1 MRNKI
6 EYKKL
11 TWIDIEKPQASDI
24 EFLREKFHFNPIDLE
39 EINRMT
45 YRPKADDHGKY
56 IFIVLH
62 FPFYDENRESTVS
75 SELEIFITKTHLI
88 TTHPFPIPPL
98 SSAFEGCKNHTS
110 VAERYMGQTTGHLL
124 YHLMERLFDA
134 CFPKLDRIAEQIDGI
149 EQQIFK
155 SKEKEMVKEI
165 SLIQREVLSLRRIL
179 KPQRSILESLATAD
193 NIEIL
198 PKKLQ
203 LYFRDIIGSNI
214 RVWNA
219 LENHKETIEALKD
232 TNESLLSNKISEI
245 MKVLTVVSFV
255 TFPLSVITGFW
266 GMNIFENVSWIND
279 TIMAPTILLFMI
291 VTTVLMIMYFK
302 RKRWL

>member
-6 EYKKL
+6 EYKKV
-11 TWIDIEKPQASDI
+11 TWIDIEKPQPSDI

-62 FPFYDENRESTVS
+62 FPYYDTNRESTVS
-75 SELEIFITKTHLI
+75 SELEIFITKDHLI

-98 SSAFEGCKNHTS
+98 TSAFEGCRNHTS
-110 VAERYMGQTTGHLL
+110 VAERYMGQATGQLL

-134 CFPKLDRIAEQIDGI
+134 CFPKLDRIAERIDEI

-155 SKEKEMVKEI
+155 GREKEMVKEI

-179 KPQRSILESLATAD
+179 KPQRSILESLATTD
-193 NIEIL
+193 NTEIL
-198 PKKLQ
+198 PKKFQ
-203 LYFRDIIGSNI
+203 VYFRDIIGSNI

-219 LENHKETIEALKD
+219 LENHKETVEALKD

-245 MKVLTVVSFV
+245 IKVLTVVSFV
-255 TFPLSVITGFW
+255 TFPLSIITGFW
-266 GMNIFENVSWIND
+266 GMNVFENVSWINN
-279 TIMAPTILLFMI
+279 TIVAPTIFAFMI
-291 VTTVLMIMYFK
+291 ATTVLMITYFK
-302 RKRWL
+302 RKKWL

>member
-1 MRNKI
+1 MRNEI
-6 EYKKL
+6 EYKKV

-39 EINRMT
+39 EIDRMT

-62 FPFYDENRESTVS
+62 FPYYDTAKESTIS

-98 SSAFEGCKNHTS
+98 TSAFEGCKNHVS
-110 VAERYMGQTTGHLL
+110 VAERYMGQTTGQLL
-124 YHLMERLFDA
+124 YHLMNRLFDA
-134 CFPKLDRIAEQIDGI
+134 CFPKLDLIAERIDKI
-149 EQQIFK
+149 EQDIFK
-155 SKEKEMVKEI
+155 NKEKEMVKEI
-165 SLIQREVLSLRRIL
+165 SLVQREVLNLRRIL

-193 NIEIL
+193 NAEIL
-198 PKKLQ
+198 PKKFQ
-203 LYFRDIIGSNI
+203 IYFRDIIGSNI

-232 TNESLLSNKISEI
+232 TNESLLSNKIGEI
-245 MKVLTVVSFV
+245 MKILTVVSFV

-266 GMNIFENVSWIND
+266 GMNVFENISWINSVLV
-279 TIMAPTILLFMI
+279 APIIFLFMI
-291 VTTVLMIMYFK
+291 ITMTLMIVYFK
-302 RKRWL
+302 RKKWL

>member
-6 EYKKL
+6 EYKKV

-24 EFLREKFHFNPIDLE
+24 EFLRENFHFNPIDLE
-39 EINRMT
+39 EIDRMT

-62 FPFYDENRESTVS
+62 FPYYDTDREITVS
-75 SELEIFITKTHLI
+75 SELELFITKTHLI

-98 SSAFEGCKNHTS
+98 TSAFEGCRNHTS
-110 VAERYMGQTTGHLL
+110 VAERYMGQATGKLL

-134 CFPKLDRIAEQIDGI
+134 CFPKLDRIAERIDEI
-149 EQQIFK
+149 EQNIFK
-155 SKEKEMVKEI
+155 GREKEMVKEI

-179 KPQRSILESLATAD
+179 KPQRSILESLATTD
-193 NIEIL
+193 NTDIL
-198 PKKLQ
+198 PKKFQ
-203 LYFRDIIGSNI
+203 IYFRDIIGSNI

-232 TNESLLSNKISEI
+232 TNESLLSNKIGEI
-245 MKVLTVVSFV
+245 MKVLTVISFV

-266 GMNIFENVSWIND
+266 GMNVFENVSWINSLFV
-279 TIMAPTILLFMI
+279 APAIFVFMI
-291 VTTVLMIMYFK
+291 LTTVLMITYFK